1 MQFTISYLAVDRL
14 GALAG
19 LTPSGISPMHD
30 LAPTVAAMRQSI
42 GEDTLGK
49 LDDLLV
55 EQKLADT
62 GEDGVVP
69 ASRFLGFLGALF
81 VPEKCVQ
88 SRLREP
94 DGCSDTYFILY
105 DGAWLRLEAARG
117 RFTVTGPFSEH
128 TVRLCLKADAEAAL
142 AGEELRFL
150 VERREPDRI
159 HSAVIRSD
167 EKGYPFFGAILTP
180 GERSRKTYIHAF
192 AKTAENRQWIAEMAA
207 GDREFVLP
215 EGETGEKPGDQSA
228 NEKKHS
234 YRNALRGFLIALAV
248 NAAAAVILS
257 ILRAVL

>member
-30 LAPTVAAMRQSI
+30 LAPTVTAMRQSI

-55 EQKLADT
+55 EQKLVDT
-62 GEDGVVP
+62 GENGVAP
-69 ASRFLGFLGALF
+69 ATRLLGFLGALF
-81 VPEKCVQ
+81 VPAKCVQ

-94 DGCSDTYFILY
+94 GGCSDTYFILY

-117 RFTVTGPFSEH
+117 QFTVTGPFSEH
-128 TVRLCLKADAEAAL
+128 AVRLCLKADAEAAL
-142 AGEELRFL
+142 AGEDLRFL

-167 EKGYPFFGAILTP
+167 EKGYPFIGAILTP

-215 EGETGEKPGDQSA
+215 EEETDDQA
-228 NEKKHS
+228 AIGKKHS

-248 NAAAAVILS
+248 NATAAVILS